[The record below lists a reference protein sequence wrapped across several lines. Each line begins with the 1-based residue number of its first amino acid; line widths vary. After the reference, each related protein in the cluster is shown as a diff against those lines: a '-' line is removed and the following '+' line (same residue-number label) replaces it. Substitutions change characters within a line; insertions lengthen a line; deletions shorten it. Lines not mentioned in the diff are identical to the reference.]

1 MRAPWRTGP
10 AMTRLLA
17 GRALLPEGWAR
28 DVRVVIGAD
37 GRIDSVETGAVRG
50 PDDTDLGER
59 VLLPAPGNLHSHAF
73 QRVMAGLAEHRSA
86 GRDSFWTWRELMYRF
101 VRRLTPEQIEAI
113 TALAYMEMLEAG
125 YAAVGEFHYLHHRAS
140 GQPYERITETTERVF
155 AAAKE
160 TGIGLTHL
168 PVLYSYGG
176 AGQQALSAGQIRF
189 ANDLDAYAM
198 LVQEARA
205 AVCSGVS
212 PDARVGIA
220 PHSLRAISPQQ
231 LGTLIRG
238 FSAGPVHIHIAEQQ
252 REVDEVSGWLGRRPV
267 AWLLDHFD
275 VDERWCL
282 VHATHMSEE
291 ETTALA
297 RSRAVAGLCPI
308 TESNLGDGIFNGAIF
323 TGAGGCF
330 GVGSDSNVRI
340 SLSEELRTLEYSQRL
355 RDGARNVLT
364 GGDGSVGAFIYRQA
378 LKGGAR
384 ALGRDSGAVRPGHFA
399 DLVAIDGSAL
409 VFHGLSGDRL
419 LDAWLFAADDS
430 VVTDVWSAGRHCV
443 ADGRHRHRDAIV
455 ARYRRETKGLLEGM

>member
-1 MRAPWRTGP
+1 
-10 AMTRLLA
+10 MTRLLA

-28 DVRVVIGAD
+28 NVRVVIDAE
-37 GRIDSVETGAVRG
+37 GRIGSVESGALREA
-50 PDDTDLGER
+50 DDTDLGAR
-59 VLLPAPGNLHSHAF
+59 ILLPAPANLHSHAF

-86 GRDSFWTWRELMYRF
+86 GKDSFWTWRELMYRF
-101 VRRLTPEQIEAI
+101 VQRLTPEQIEAI
-113 TALAYMEMLEAG
+113 TALACMEMLEAG

-140 GQPYERITETTERVF
+140 GHPYERITETSERVF

-176 AGQQALSAGQIRF
+176 AGQQALGAGQIRF

-198 LVQEARA
+198 LVQDARA
-205 AVCSGVS
+205 AAGRELDC
-212 PDARVGIA
+212 DARVGIA
-220 PHSLRAISPQQ
+220 PHSLRATSPQQ
-231 LGTLIRG
+231 LKALIRG

-252 REVDEVSGWLGRRPV
+252 KEVDEVSVWLGRRPV

-275 VDERWCL
+275 VGERWCL
-282 VHATHMSEE
+282 VHATHMTDE

-297 RSRAVAGLCPI
+297 RSQAVAGLCPI
-308 TESNLGDGIFNGAIF
+308 TESNLGDGIFNGARF
-323 TGAGGCF
+323 TEAGGCF

-355 RDGARNVLT
+355 RDGARNVLA
-364 GGDGSVGAFIYRQA
+364 GGNGSVGTYIYRQA
-378 LKGGAR
+378 LTGGAR
-384 ALGRDSGAVRPGHFA
+384 ALGRDSGAIRAGLFA
-399 DLVAIDGSAL
+399 DLVAIDGDSLA
-409 VFHGLSGDRL
+409 FHGLDGDRL
-419 LDAWLFAADDS
+419 LDAWLFAADDG

-443 ADGRHRHRDAIV
+443 VDGRHRQRDAIV